1 MNKKG
6 VEFLGGHVVNLII
19 TVIIIT
25 LLIFV
30 GLKIYG
36 LFVNE
41 GSDLEQAQNQL
52 LKVKEISDKT
62 FKDKEPGIIE
72 TFFSPAKDWYL
83 RSFSEV
89 TSENLQDLPIGPC
102 LGKIGCLCICNTE
115 DCGGVNACIGTDYDL
130 RFRRVK
136 YNFRNVGKPAGE
148 AEYTQEIIEYMRLS
162 ESVYQIRTSVNGGGV
177 LLTPVFR

>member
-41 GSDLEQAQNQL
+41 GSDLEQANAQL
-52 LKVKEISDKT
+52 LKVKEVADRTHSSSEADVVR
-62 FKDKEPGIIE
+62 
-72 TFFSPAKDWYL
+72 TFFSPAKNWYL

-89 TSENLQDLPIGPC
+89 SGDNLQDLPRACI
-102 LGKIGCLCICNTE
+102 GKIGCLCICNTE